1 MPSTGPGSNRMSAI
15 RCSYA
20 CISGPWDPGPTTPP
34 GTGGSDAHGGW
45 MMVVGGRVVVVGA
58 VVVVVV
64 GAAVVVVGLARFVV
78 FSSRSAEPATAK
90 PDTRS
95 AATTSETST
104 GGRKTCLRVAPVDA
118 RNCESYWGA
127 YASSR
132 HSGAEVPCPAVP
144 GRNLTARSRV
154 IG

>member
-20 CISGPWDPGPTTPP
+20 CTSGPWDPGPTTPP

-45 MMVVGGRVVVVGA
+45 MIVVGGRVVVVGA
-58 VVVVVV
+58 GTVVVVVV
-64 GAAVVVVGLARFVV
+64 GAPVVVVGWAGLVV
-78 FSSRSAEPATAK
+78 FSSRSAEPATAM

-104 GGRKTCLRVAPVDA
+104 VGRKTCLRERSCRRSANRTGADTPA
-118 RNCESYWGA
+118 RA
-127 YASSR
+127 TR
-132 HSGAEVPCPAVP
+132 VP
-144 GRNLTARSRV
+144 GALPDAARDET
-154 IG
+154 

>member
-20 CISGPWDPGPTTPP
+20 CTSGPWDPGPTTPP

-45 MMVVGGRVVVVGA
+45 MIVVGGRVVVVGA
-58 VVVVVV
+58 GTVVVVVV
-64 GAAVVVVGLARFVV
+64 GAPVVVGWAGLVV
-78 FSSRSAEPATAK
+78 FSSRSAEPATAM

-104 GGRKTCLRVAPVDA
+104 VGRKTCLRD
-118 RNCESYWGA
+118 RSCSTLGESYRG
-127 YASSR
+127 
-132 HSGAEVPCPAVP
+132 G
-144 GRNLTARSRV
+144 
-154 IG
+154 

>member
-1 MPSTGPGSNRMSAI
+1 MPSTGPGSKRMSTI

-20 CISGPWDPGPTTPP
+20 CTSGPWDPGPTTPP

-58 VVVVVV
+58 GAVVVVVF
-64 GAAVVVVGLARFVV
+64 GAAVVVAGFARFVV

-132 HSGAEVPCPAVP
+132 HSGAE
-144 GRNLTARSRV
+144 
-154 IG
+154 

>member
-1 MPSTGPGSNRMSAI
+1 MSAI

-20 CISGPWDPGPTTPP
+20 CTSGPWEPGPTTPP

-45 MMVVGGRVVVVGA
+45 MIVVGGRVVVVGA
-58 VVVVVV
+58 GAVVVV
-64 GAAVVVVGLARFVV
+64 GAGAVVVVGWARFVV
-78 FSSRSAEPATAK
+78 FSSRSAEPATAM

-104 GGRKTCLRVAPVDA
+104 VGRKTCLRACSC
-118 RNCESYWGA
+118 RRS
-127 YASSR
+127 
-132 HSGAEVPCPAVP
+132 EVRIVP
-144 GRNLTARSRV
+144 GRIRRLAPLGFRGALPGGRPGRDLTARSRV